1 MLSWDNCKNLEDFEI
16 CRVIESLLIKHSTLG
31 QQRESVASTNISKSP
46 KMQEN
51 TIFFQ
56 EIDDFLKII
65 RETIFF

>member
-1 MLSWDNCKNLEDFEI
+1 MLK
-16 CRVIESLLIKHSTLG
+16 VIQSLLIKHSTLG
-31 QQRESVASTNISKSP
+31 QQRESVASMNISKSP